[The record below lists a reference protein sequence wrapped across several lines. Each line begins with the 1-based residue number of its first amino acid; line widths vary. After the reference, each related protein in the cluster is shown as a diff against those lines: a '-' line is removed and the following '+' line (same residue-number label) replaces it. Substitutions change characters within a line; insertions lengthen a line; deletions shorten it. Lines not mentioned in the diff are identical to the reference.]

1 MKHLDPLYE
10 SDNPMAF
17 QSANEM
23 IEHLADCFEEL
34 DEKADAH
41 DAYAIVR
48 QGSQERF
55 RDFKI
60 RFLDLANRAEVSPDT
75 QLADIFRK
83 SYLDLQKKLLSQRR
97 NWTSLQQAIRALD
110 GTDKELVGFRC
121 RNRVRKAALDPS
133 PSVKERLR
141 EKTPPSA
148 PKAYVPPYCCSAT
161 LGILLL

>member
-1 MKHLDPLYE
+1 MAFVFRCTEGTAMRHLDSLYE
-10 SDNPMAF
+10 TSNPMAF
-17 QSANEM
+17 QTANEM

-34 DEKADAH
+34 DDKADAR

-83 SYLDLQKKLLSQRR
+83 SHLDL
-97 NWTSLQQAIRALD
+97 
-110 GTDKELVGFRC
+110 
-121 RNRVRKAALDPS
+121 
-133 PSVKERLR
+133 
-141 EKTPPSA
+141 
-148 PKAYVPPYCCSAT
+148 
-161 LGILLL
+161 